1 MKIIT
6 LSVALLPALTLATPL
21 APEVVETIVA
31 GSCLRQSQPQPVWGA
46 ILAAQ
51 PDLFIAMGDNVYADT
66 VDPEA
71 MRSAY
76 GRLGENADY
85 RALRERVP
93 VLATWDDHDFGAN
106 DAGADYPMRQE
117 SQLIFA
123 DFFDLPG
130 DSPVRT
136 RQGVYDAHAFGPP
149 GRRVQVILL
158 DTRYFRGTLRRGP
171 PSIDCPRGRYVPN
184 EDPGTTMLGETQ
196 WTWLADQLRAPAD
209 LRFLV
214 SSIQVLPEEHCF
226 EKWANLPHERERL
239 FHLVRETGARG
250 VVILSGDRHYAE
262 ISQLPANVVGYPL
275 YELTASSLN
284 APGGP
289 AGEPNRYRV
298 TREGIPE
305 ANFGVVRI
313 DWSQQDPVVALEV
326 RDVDGRVV
334 LSRDLSIGALRFDA
348 SYRGEGIFRRG
359 HPAPERGPN
368 GEPATLP

>member
-1 MKIIT
+1 VKIIT
-6 LSVALLPALTLATPL
+6 LFVALLPALTLATPL
-21 APEVVETIVA
+21 VPEVIETIVA
-31 GSCLRQSQPQPVWGA
+31 GSCLRQSQPQPVWRA

-76 GRLGENADY
+76 GRLGENPDY
-85 RALRERVP
+85 RTLRERVP
-93 VLATWDDHDFGAN
+93 VLATWDDHDYGAN

-117 SQLIFA
+117 SQRIFA
-123 DFFDLPG
+123 DFFELPG

-184 EDPGTTMLGETQ
+184 EDPGTTILGEAQ
-196 WTWLADQLRAPAD
+196 WTWLADQLREPAD
-209 LRFLV
+209 LRLLV

-239 FHLVRETGARG
+239 FHLVREAGARG

-289 AGEPNRYRV
+289 AGEPNRHRV

-313 DWSQQDPVVALEV
+313 DWSQQDPVISLEV
-326 RDVDGRVV
+326 RGVDGQVV
-334 LSRDLSIGALRFDA
+334 LSRDVMIGGLDFDA
-348 SYRGEGIFRRG
+348 PTGRDGVGQLAPSVPKRGQAARRS
-359 HPAPERGPN
+359 AP
-368 GEPATLP
+368 